1 MTVDELIEEL
11 TKIKQEHGGKMKVIL
26 DTNLVVAP
34 LENIR
39 VADSET
45 VVLEV

>member
-1 MTVDELIEEL
+1 MKLSELVKQLQEIE
-11 TKIKQEHGGKMKVIL
+11 QEHGGDMKVIL